1 MLSLIPMVDMGT
13 QQIAVVAASG
23 LIHMKSRCCNA
34 RCTYALNTDMLDTI
48 AKGGTQTITED
59 TAMKR
64 DVDLDISA
72 DDGGARSYSA
82 PALEKG
88 LDILEALCASQHPL
102 TQKDLAGKVSRSVGE
117 IYRMIQCL
125 VSRNYVA
132 QIDDS
137 YSITTKLFELT
148 HLNPPT
154 HRLLLEATPVMNKLA
169 SEFDQSCHLT
179 VYNHGRQVVVAKVDT
194 PSGMGF
200 SLRVGS
206 DLDVL
211 ISVSGRVLVAF
222 QDEET
227 RKLRI
232 AESRQRRPDQ
242 VDPQIDA
249 VLDYIH
255 SRGYE
260 SAPSS
265 QVRGLYALSFPVLD
279 SRNHAI
285 AALTIPYAERIDQ
298 AQRKSVGEIQAAL
311 EQAANSIS
319 ERIGG
324 GTPALSR
331 QRVSADGT

>member
-1 MLSLIPMVDMGT
+1 
-13 QQIAVVAASG
+13 
-23 LIHMKSRCCNA
+23 
-34 RCTYALNTDMLDTI
+34 
-48 AKGGTQTITED
+48 
-59 TAMKR
+59 MKR
-64 DVDLDISA
+64 DASSDTAIDEA
-72 DDGGARSYSA
+72 ARGYTA

-88 LDILEALCASQHPL
+88 LDILEVLSRSQHPM
-102 TQKDLAGKVSRSVGE
+102 TQKDLAAHVGRSVGE

-137 YSITTKLFELT
+137 YAVTTKLFELS

-154 HRLLLEATPVMNKLA
+154 HRLLLEATPIMNKLA

-179 VYNHGRQVVVAKVDT
+179 VYNRGKQVVIAKVDT

-227 RKLRI
+227 RKLRVF
-232 AESRQRRPDQ
+232 ESLQRSPDQ
-242 VDPQIDA
+242 RADSQIDA
-249 VLDYIH
+249 VLDHIR

-265 QVRGLYALSFPVLD
+265 QVRGLYALSFPILD
-279 SRNHAI
+279 SRNHAS

-298 AQRKSVGEIQAAL
+298 SQRKPINEIQEALAEAAMT
-311 EQAANSIS
+311 IS
-319 ERIGG
+319 VRIGG
-324 GTPALSR
+324 GI
-331 QRVSADGT
+331 QRFHNGDAVAVG